1 MSATE
6 LQTQL
11 HKIIDQVTDKNILQ
25 AIHTL
30 LSAQVNSYGQT
41 TKGKA
46 ITKKELDIM
55 LASSEEEIR
64 LGKTTSSI
72 DLKKEIKAWRKK

>member
-6 LQTQL
+6 IQSKL

-30 LSAQVNSYGQT
+30 LQSQINVYGHT
-41 TKGKA
+41 SHGKP
-46 ITKKELDIM
+46 ITKKELDMM
-55 LASSEEEIR
+55 LAGTEEEIR
-64 LGKTTSSI
+64 SGKTISAH
-72 DLKKEIKAWRKK
+72 DLKKEIKTWRKK

>member
-6 LQTQL
+6 LQSQL

-30 LSAQVNSYGQT
+30 LSAQVNFYGYSSE
-41 TKGKA
+41 GKA
-46 ITKKELDIM
+46 ITKKELDMM
-55 LASSEEEIR
+55 LAASEEEIR
-64 LGKTTSSI
+64 AGKTTSTH
-72 DLKKEIKAWRKK
+72 DLKKEIKSWRKK